1 MKAYE
6 KDHVF
11 LGEAAQIMVQNVN
24 YDIPYQRKQM
34 QKTQQ
39 QLAELDRKEA
49 DIKRLAALSAT
60 RYVEACQELGL
71 QGVNVREE
79 LIESAKTLPSTFSK
93 ILEVLNSDPV
103 SKAMEHYTAF
113 VRDCHSEDKGSCDS
127 VLLRNLKSL
136 QENPPPLHVSV
147 YTEVKSSIG
156 EALKSHRS
164 IEQID
169 SNIPAEDIDWEI
181 SVDANE
187 IDWDIGAVE
196 QPVEEAGN
204 GFGSYEII
212 DANIELAGSENYDV
226 SASDNPSLNKEGLAS
241 SESGICWDI
250 TADNSEESV
259 HDNANI
265 QNAPMVAEDRSR
277 LLEKEYRN
285 DILDDLLEVKSFL
298 TQRLGEMRNGETSS
312 LQHQVQAVSPFVLQ
326 QYAPDSLENML
337 VEVSSAISLLTNQK
351 TLDLIMILNSKRFL
365 DRLVSTLEEKKHHEV
380 KLREGLGDLSV
391 KRMEL
396 QNALSSSWPKQEA
409 AITKTRELKKLCEAT
424 LSSVFDGRP
433 VHIIGE
439 INTLLSSSV
448 SQLAG

>member
-1 MKAYE
+1 M
-6 KDHVF
+6 
-11 LGEAAQIMVQNVN
+11 
-24 YDIPYQRKQM
+24 
-34 QKTQQ
+34 
-39 QLAELDRKEA
+39 
-49 DIKRLAALSAT
+49 
-60 RYVEACQELGL
+60 
-71 QGVNVREE
+71 
-79 LIESAKTLPSTFSK
+79 
-93 ILEVLNSDPV
+93 
-103 SKAMEHYTAF
+103 
-113 VRDCHSEDKGSCDS
+113 
-127 VLLRNLKSL
+127 LRNLKSL

-285 DILDDLLEVKSFL
+285 DILDDLLEVCFDHCLDPSCF
-298 TQRLGEMRNGETSS
+298 
-312 LQHQVQAVSPFVLQ
+312 
-326 QYAPDSLENML
+326 
-337 VEVSSAISLLTNQK
+337 EV
-351 TLDLIMILNSKRFL
+351 F
-365 DRLVSTLEEKKHHEV
+365 
-380 KLREGLGDLSV
+380 
-391 KRMEL
+391 
-396 QNALSSSWPKQEA
+396 SW
-409 AITKTRELKKLCEAT
+409 L
-424 LSSVFDGRP
+424 
-433 VHIIGE
+433 
-439 INTLLSSSV
+439 
-448 SQLAG
+448 